1 MAYAGKSGESRR
13 IRALPNSVSHKESR
27 PVGSLATGLAV
38 GLLVGAAMALLFAPQ
53 RGLETRRSIARRARR
68 MRLRGADAWEDLRLE
83 LRHARRQL
91 KRARRRAQ
99 LAVAD
104 RDVVD

>member
-1 MAYAGKSGESRR
+1 MAYAGKAGESRR
-13 IRALPNSVSHKESR
+13 LQSLPNSVSRKESR
-27 PVGSLATGLAV
+27 PSGIVATAVAV
-38 GLLVGAAMALLFAPQ
+38 GLLLGAGVALLFAPQ
-53 RGLETRRSIARRARR
+53 RGVETRRDLRRRARQ

-99 LAVAD
+99 LAAAD
-104 RDVVD
+104 RDVMD

>member
-1 MAYAGKSGESRR
+1 
-13 IRALPNSVSHKESR
+13 
-27 PVGSLATGLAV
+27 
-38 GLLVGAAMALLFAPQ
+38 
-53 RGLETRRSIARRARR
+53 

-99 LAVAD
+99 LAAAD
-104 RDVVD
+104 RDVMD